1 MKVQISE
8 FHKVEKLLDEVF
20 RLSYILKATG
30 NSNPLTSV
38 IQDDLEN
45 HLKDLDRITTE
56 KLKKIPVDGLIIWHF
71 IRKLVDFLYRF
82 VLDIT
87 LHCKLFLLGQK
98 FYINIYYKKYK
109 MLEF

>member
-1 MKVQISE
+1 MQIQVSE

-20 RLSYILKATG
+20 RLSCILKATG

-45 HLKDLDRITTE
+45 HLKDLDRMTRE
-56 KLKKIPVDGLIIWHF
+56 KLKKIPVDELIIWHF

-82 VLDIT
+82 MLDIT
-87 LHCKLFLLGQK
+87 LHCRFFLLMQK
-98 FYINIYYKKYK
+98 FNINT
-109 MLEF
+109 